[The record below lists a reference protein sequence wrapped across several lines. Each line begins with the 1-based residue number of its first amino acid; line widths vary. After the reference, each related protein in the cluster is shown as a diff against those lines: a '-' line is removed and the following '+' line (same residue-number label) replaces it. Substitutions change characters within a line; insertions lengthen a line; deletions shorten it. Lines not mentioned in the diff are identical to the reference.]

1 MNNRIN
7 VLLEKGK
14 AFIQKGRTVK
24 SRGIALTHVDQG
36 YSANLRP
43 ISLLMKSDIDPSKL
57 TVDIMKNLEQ
67 VELKISMEEFLRR
80 FFNMWSTDAELL
92 TKVLGMKT
100 EFEDN
105 AEDTED
111 MDAWEIQWQ
120 KDHQEYI
127 ESRLEGIQ
135 LLKSAKEGKDL
146 TLPEQFQVF
155 QIRKAFEE
163 GSAEEQLEFTGGV
176 PVKPEP
182 KTPEAPV
189 VPETPVVPATPE
201 VPANPAPSV
210 EQAINKTKE
219 SPVDTEVNKAAL
231 TELQKQVEV
240 MKAEAAEMKARTDKA
255 DEIIKAHE
263 DARRATMV
271 TKATGMTFVAE
282 DQREVVVTAL
292 MKAENTMFVSLLE
305 KAQAAIAEK
314 DTALAAKDAEIEE
327 VKKSFADGKEVGK
340 AGELNKAATGELTAQ
355 QKLDEIIKARA
366 LEVAAQAK

>member
-1 MNNRIN
+1 MNNKIN

-80 FFNMWSTDAELL
+80 FFDMWSSDAELL

-105 AEDTED
+105 AEDPED
-111 MDAWEIQWQ
+111 MDAWEMQWQ

-135 LLKSAKEGKDL
+135 LLKAVKEGKEL

-163 GSAEEQLEFTGGV
+163 GSAEEQLEFVGDV
-176 PVKPEP
+176 PVKP

-189 VPETPVVPATPE
+189 VPATPAVPATPE
-201 VPANPAPSV
+201 VPAKPAPSV

-219 SPVDTEVNKAAL
+219 SPVETEVNKAAL

-240 MKAEAAEMKARTDKA
+240 MKAEAAEMKARAAAA

-263 DARRATMV
+263 DARRATMIN
-271 TKATGMTFVAE
+271 KATGMSFVAE

-292 MKAENTMFVSLLE
+292 MKAENSMFVSLLE
-305 KAQAAIAEK
+305 KAQTTIAEK
-314 DTALAAKDAEIEE
+314 EAALEAKNAEIEE

-340 AGELNKAATGELTAQ
+340 GGDLSKSAKGELNAQ

-366 LEVAAQAK
+366 LEMAAQAK